1 MKKSNKKRGDRAG
14 PLNPTL
20 PNWVSEKSSLTS
32 TLYVITIQNEKSV
45 TIQINN
51 KVNIIS
57 KVLIIKKSE
66 KYPKLK
72 KDLEVR

>member
-1 MKKSNKKRGDRAG
+1 M
-14 PLNPTL
+14 NPTL
-20 PNWVSEKSSLTS
+20 PNWVSEESSLTS